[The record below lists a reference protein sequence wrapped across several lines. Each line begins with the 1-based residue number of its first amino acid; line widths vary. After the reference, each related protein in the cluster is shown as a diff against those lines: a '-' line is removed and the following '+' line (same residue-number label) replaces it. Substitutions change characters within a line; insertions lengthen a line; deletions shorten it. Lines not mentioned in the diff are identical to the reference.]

1 MAQSGGHT
9 RRTVAVAVAVNLA
22 ITVAKAMAAMATGSA
37 ALWAETAHSVADT
50 GNEFLLFVGLRR
62 SGRPADARHPYGYG
76 QERWFWT
83 FVAAL
88 GLFVVGSVLS
98 INKGIDTLRHR
109 PPVGAVGVGV
119 AVLVVSVV
127 LEAFSWRTAYRQLRA
142 EAKARDRTL
151 AQHLAL
157 GSDPTAATV
166 FLEDTAALIGL
177 GLALPALVLHAVTGS
192 ALWDA
197 GASIGIGILLA
208 AVAYLMAQRSK
219 RLLIDESAPRDVL
232 DGLRE
237 RIAAQPWVA
246 EVRAVIAVYVGP
258 GRLLVTARVVP
269 TGTAADRPG
278 HELAAQV
285 SALRADLLTTEM
297 INDAEITLVP
307 PATPPPA
314 GRT

>member
-1 MAQSGGHT
+1 
-9 RRTVAVAVAVNLA
+9 
-22 ITVAKAMAAMATGSA
+22 
-37 ALWAETAHSVADT
+37 
-50 GNEFLLFVGLRR
+50 
-62 SGRPADARHPYGYG
+62 
-76 QERWFWT
+76 
-83 FVAAL
+83 
-88 GLFVVGSVLS
+88 
-98 INKGIDTLRHR
+98 
-109 PPVGAVGVGV
+109 
-119 AVLVVSVV
+119 
-127 LEAFSWRTAYRQLRA
+127 
-142 EAKARDRTL
+142 
-151 AQHLAL
+151 
-157 GSDPTAATV
+157 V